1 MLRKLF
7 KLKPRQKTKQNITS
21 VRTTSNQTDNTSSS
35 ATTWF
40 MMGYLLAPR
49 SSGNIE
55 SNTTAAASQ
64 PFVSTSFQPL
74 AKSPLE
80 PVATANQQDHQTLN
94 QSTVVP
100 ELVDKGGS
108 DWWSS
113 EGSSWSDSGD
123 CGGGGDSGSGGCD

>member
-1 MLRKLF
+1 MLRKLL

-21 VRTTSNQTDNTSSS
+21 ARTTSNQT
-35 ATTWF
+35 A
-40 MMGYLLAPR
+40 
-49 SSGNIE
+49 
-55 SNTTAAASQ
+55 
-64 PFVSTSFQPL
+64 VSTSFQPL

-80 PVATANQQDHQTLN
+80 PVATANQQDHQHLN
-94 QSTVVP
+94 QSTVAP

-123 CGGGGDSGSGGCD
+123 CGGGVDSGGGGCD